1 MQGSLEII
9 IRTFTSFLL
18 LWIFIS
24 LIGKQ
29 TIAHRS
35 NHLYVASI
43 TMGTIGGNL
52 AFNIK
57 IKFLYFI
64 IALIL
69 MGAIVYILNIL
80 AARNFKY
87 RKWIAG
93 EPSVLIKDGKLH
105 ENTMKK
111 IGYSLDTLMQDLRG
125 RDIFDMEEADCAIL
139 EVNGTLSV
147 KKKPQFQPLSRQ
159 DLDGALRENGPIELI
174 MDGVILTGNLAIS
187 RFNEDWLMA
196 ELKKKNLSVS
206 DISYAVAG
214 SKDNLYVEQSGK
226 DSK

>member
-9 IRTFTSFLL
+9 IRTLTSFLL
-18 LWIFIS
+18 LWLFIS

-29 TIAHRS
+29 AIAHRS

-57 IKFLYFI
+57 VKFFYFI

-80 AARNFKY
+80 AARNSNY

-93 EPSVLIKDGKLH
+93 APSVLIKDGKLH

-111 IGYSLDTLMQDLRG
+111 IGYSLDTLKQDLRG
-125 RDIFDMEEADCAIL
+125 KDIFDVKEADFAIL

-147 KKKPQFQPLSRQ
+147 KKKPQFQPLSSQ
-159 DLDGALRENGPIELI
+159 DLDGVLRSGPVELI
-174 MDGVILTGNLAIS
+174 MDGVMLPENLAMS
-187 RFNEDWLMA
+187 RFSEEWLMA

-214 SKDNLYVEQSGK
+214 SKGHLYVEHYGK
-226 DSK
+226 DSE